1 MVAAKSRAGEPAGR
15 RPDRLAAGLAGGFI
29 ILLLASELVLS
40 LPDESASAQVVA
52 QFYAEHRAFIIAL
65 QVVGFVAAGLLGAYA
80 WRLRTVDRIVAGAG
94 VLVALCALAP
104 GVITLVVAVVADPAN
119 PGPAGKWNALEPRGD
134 DLLFVGIV
142 VFAAAVAVRLGR
154 DLPLLGVVAAVVALA
169 CLARLILE
177 GMGKGLG
184 VLESVGPLG
193 FVVLVGVMA
202 VLSFRGIFEQRPR
215 RMASSP
221 ADRPRDT

>member
-1 MVAAKSRAGEPAGR
+1 M
-15 RPDRLAAGLAGGFI
+15 AAGFI
-29 ILLLASELVLS
+29 VLLLATELVLS
-40 LPDESASAQVVA
+40 LPDESASAPTVA
-52 QFYAEHRAFIIAL
+52 QFYAEHRVFIIAL

-80 WRLRTVDRIVAGAG
+80 WRLRTVDRAVAAAG
-94 VLVALCALAP
+94 LLVAVCALAP
-104 GVITLVVAVVADPAN
+104 GLITLVLAVVADPAN
-119 PGPAGKWNALEPRGD
+119 PGPAGRWNALEPRGD
-134 DLLFVGIV
+134 DILFVGIV
-142 VFAAAVAVRLGR
+142 VFAVAVAVRLGR

-177 GMGKGLG
+177 AMGKSRG
-184 VLESVGPLG
+184 VLESVAPLG

-221 ADRPRDT
+221 AGRSRDT

>member
-1 MVAAKSRAGEPAGR
+1 VAAKSRAGEPASP
-15 RPDRLAAGLAGGFI
+15 RPDRVAAGQAGGFI
-29 ILLLASELVLS
+29 VLLLATELVLS
-40 LPDESASAQVVA
+40 LPDESASAPLVA
-52 QFYAEHRAFIIAL
+52 QFYAAHRVFIIVL

-94 VLVALCALAP
+94 VLVAVCALAP
-104 GVITLVVAVVADPAN
+104 GLITLVLAVLADPAN
-119 PGPAGKWNALEPRGD
+119 PGPAGRWNALEPRGD

-142 VFAAAVAVRLGR
+142 AFAAAVAVRLGR
-154 DLPLLGVVAAVVALA
+154 ELPLLGVVAALVALA
-169 CLARLILE
+169 GLTRLILE

-184 VLESVGPLG
+184 VLESVAPLA

-221 ADRPRDT
+221 AGRPRDT